1 MKPGDVLLV
10 QGHSWFDRLIQMAQ
24 LRRDGKQARWSHAA
38 MIVSADG
45 DLIEAAGSH
54 GVQRNHLS
62 AYAAFP
68 TVILSIDATDTQR
81 ASAVAFA
88 ESCIGD
94 RYDWL
99 DLGPIGLNL
108 LLNDPVIF
116 RVQHRYICSALY
128 ATGFD
133 QAGYRWPRDPS
144 DISPG
149 DLAVLL
155 ETTDG
160 DHGSLASHG
169 QFTKQRR

>member
-1 MKPGDVLLV
+1 MKSGDVLLV

-68 TVILSIDATDTQR
+68 TVILSIDATEAQR

-108 LLNDPVIF
+108 LVNDPVIF
-116 RVQHRYICSALY
+116 RVSKKYICSELVSLAL
-128 ATGFD
+128 
-133 QAGYRWPRDPS
+133 QAAGISLPRDPS
-144 DISPG
+144 DMSPG

-155 ETTDG
+155 SSPKG
-160 DHGSLASHG
+160 VVPNA
-169 QFTKQRR
+169 